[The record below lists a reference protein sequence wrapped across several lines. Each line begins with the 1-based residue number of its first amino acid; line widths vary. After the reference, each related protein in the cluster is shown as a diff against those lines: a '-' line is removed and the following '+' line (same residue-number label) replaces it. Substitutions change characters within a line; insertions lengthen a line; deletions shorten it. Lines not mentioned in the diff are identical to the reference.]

1 MASLIYLML
10 MSLDGYVADTNG
22 KFTWAEPDE
31 EVHTFLNQLERP
43 VGTYLYGRRMFEVMS
58 AWETFGTSDQP
69 TFIRDFAYIWG
80 AAEKVVF
87 SKSLA
92 TVTTS
97 RTRIER
103 AFTPDVI
110 RAMKSAASQD
120 ITIGGPH
127 LAAEAFKAG
136 LVDVCHFFVAPFIVG
151 GGTSAFTA
159 GVRLTLSL
167 QGERRFGNGMAYL
180 HYRAAHGH
188 ERSK

>member
-1 MASLIYLML
+1 MY
-10 MSLDGYVADTNG
+10 
-22 KFTWAEPDE
+22 
-31 EVHTFLNQLERP
+31 
-43 VGTYLYGRRMFEVMS
+43 EVMS

-69 TFIRDFAYIWG
+69 AFVRDFANIWG

-92 TVTTS
+92 TVTTA

-103 AFTPDVI
+103 AFEPEAI

-120 ITIGGPH
+120 MTIGGPN
-127 LAAEAFKAG
+127 LAAEAFKAR
-136 LVDVCHFFVAPFIVG
+136 LVDECHFFVAPIIVG
-151 GGTSAFTA
+151 GGTSAFPA

-167 QGERRFGNGMAYL
+167 QGERRFGNGMTYL

-188 ERSK
+188 VA